1 MPAVANFRPRC
12 RAFSPPAT
20 TVALAASF
28 CISQRGLI
36 LRSHR
41 ILLKGWKRQHPR
53 NLPRL
58 RFHRQALVFIFPN
71 STRTFICLHFLRGFS
86 VHETGWQD
94 ALARR
99 EANRPARPKQRQQNV
114 MAAQADDPARR
125 LRPLLETPTS
135 AQAALWIRPHMQL
148 RFPTLAPVKRRKDG
162 ARSSSSYLPD

>member
-99 EANRPARPKQRQQNV
+99 EANRPASPKQRQQSAMGV
-114 MAAQADDPARR
+114 LVGDRARR
-125 LRPLLETPTS
+125 LPPLLEPFTWCGT
-135 AQAALWIRPHMQL
+135 ALSIQPHLQL
-148 RFPTLAPVKRRKDG
+148 RFPTHSTEKSRMDG
-162 ARSSSSYLPD
+162 ARNLSFDSPD